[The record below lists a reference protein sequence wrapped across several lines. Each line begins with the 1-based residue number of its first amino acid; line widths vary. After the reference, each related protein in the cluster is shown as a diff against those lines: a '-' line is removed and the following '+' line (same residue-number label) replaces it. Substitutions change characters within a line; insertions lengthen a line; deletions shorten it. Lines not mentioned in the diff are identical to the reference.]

1 MDAGIVPVYTRRIV
15 PVLIVSLFTL
25 EGCAQ
30 QADCSHRTAQDY
42 VAITRSE
49 RVADYVRGVTGPS
62 AFLYAGTLAGVNQWT
77 SRPAEWRQGGI
88 GYGRRFRDELA
99 QTIIGNT
106 LQDGLALR
114 LDEDNRYFNS
124 GQRGFAR
131 RLGYAITSSVLAR
144 RSNGSR
150 TVSVSALGGVAGA
163 SLIDQ
168 IWQPRSASD
177 VGYAARSFGLAFA
190 FRAGIDIVRE
200 FAPRPVETALR

>member
-1 MDAGIVPVYTRRIV
+1 MDDGAVPVNRLRIV

-30 QADCSHRTAQDY
+30 PADCSHRTAQDY

-49 RVADYVRGVTGPS
+49 RAADYARGVTGPS
-62 AFLYAGTLAGVNQWT
+62 AFLYAGALAGVNQAAN
-77 SRPAEWRQGGI
+77 RPAEWRQGGV
-88 GYGRRFRDELA
+88 GYGRRFGDQLA

-106 LQDGLALR
+106 LQDGLAFK

-131 RLGYAITSSVLAR
+131 RLGYAIASSVLAR

-150 TVSVSALGGVAGA
+150 TVSISALGGVAGA
-163 SLIDQ
+163 SLIDG
-168 IWQPRSASD
+168 IWQPRSASNI
-177 VGYAARSFGLAFA
+177 GYAARSFGLTFA

-200 FAPRPVETALR
+200 FAPRPLETALR